1 MRKGGYRWKE
11 PAVVD
16 EDQIS
21 FISNKFDVSPVLAG
35 ILIRRGYSEPEE
47 IRQFLHLDISSSN
60 DPFLMKDMDVAVERI
75 VTAVE
80 KGERVLIYGDYDVD
94 GLTAAALLVRV
105 LGYLGLP
112 VHHHIPN
119 RLSDGYGVSSEGIN
133 RAKKLGVTLIITV
146 DCGIAA
152 HEEIKLANSL
162 GLDVI
167 ITDHHE
173 PGQKRP
179 DAVAVLNP
187 KQPDC
192 PYPDN
197 ELAGIGVAFKL
208 SQGVFRGL
216 KKDETYL
223 HGFLDLVALG
233 TIADV
238 APIIGENRLL
248 VAKGL
253 EVLQKAPSLAMAALL
268 RTSGLMG
275 KALTTSH
282 IAFTLAPRINA
293 VGRMGDSQNVV
304 NFLTTDLP
312 KEAAEMAL
320 VLEQENRKRQ
330 RIDSR
335 VLIEAR
341 EKLAGF
347 DPEKDFAI
355 VLASRSWHQGVLGI
369 VASRLVE
376 QFYRPVVLITLD
388 EDGVGKGS
396 ARSIQTFHLYDS
408 LTSCRDLLLEFGGH
422 QYAAGIRIKEENIEK
437 FRQELNQKAKVSLTE
452 PALVKELKIDADVT
466 MDEVNIALYTDMQ
479 RLAPNGPANPRPL
492 FLMRGLTV
500 DGYPRTVGEGHL
512 KMKIKSG
519 DQSLDAIGFNLG
531 EMAEDLST
539 NAGPVDMVFTLDKN
553 TWQGVTGLQ
562 AKIKD
567 LKINS
572 ANKNS
577 RGSI

>member
-1 MRKGGYRWKE
+1 MRRGGYRWTE

-21 FISNKFDVSPVLAG
+21 SISNSFDISPVLAG

-60 DPFLMKDMDVAVERI
+60 DPFLMKDMDVAVKRI

-94 GLTAAALLVRV
+94 GLTSAALLVRV

-119 RLSDGYGVSSEGIN
+119 RLSDGYGVSSAGIN
-133 RAKKLGVTLIITV
+133 HAKELGATLVITV

-152 HEEIKLANSL
+152 HEEIRLANSF

-167 ITDHHE
+167 VTDHHE

-187 KQPDC
+187 KQTDC

-197 ELAGIGVAFKL
+197 ELAGIGVAFKFC
-208 SQGVFRGL
+208 QGVFRRL
-216 KKDETYL
+216 QKDETYL
-223 HGFLDLVALG
+223 HGYLDLVALG

-253 EVLQKAPSLAMAALL
+253 EVLQNDPSPALAALL

-275 KALTTSH
+275 KVLTTSH
-282 IAFTLAPRINA
+282 VAFTLAPRINA

-304 NFLTTDLP
+304 NFLTTDHP
-312 KEAAEMAL
+312 QEAAEMAM

-330 RIDSR
+330 RVDSR

-341 EKLAGF
+341 EKLAEF
-347 DPEKDFAI
+347 DPERDFAI
-355 VLASRSWHQGVLGI
+355 VLASRDWHQGVLGI

-376 QFYRPVVLITLD
+376 QFYRPVVLLTLD
-388 EDGVGKGS
+388 EDGVGRGS
-396 ARSIQTFHLYDS
+396 ARSIQSFHLYDS
-408 LTSCRDLLLEFGGH
+408 LTSCRDLLLEYGGH
-422 QYAAGIRIKEENIEK
+422 QYAAGIRIKEENIDK
-437 FRQELNQKAKVSLTE
+437 FRQKLNQQAKVNLTE
-452 PALVKELKIDADVT
+452 PSFVKELTIDADVT
-466 MDEVNIALYTDMQ
+466 MDEVNTDLYADMQ
-479 RLAPNGPANPRPL
+479 LLAPNGPANPRPL
-492 FLMRGLTV
+492 LLMRGLTV
-500 DGYPRTVGEGHL
+500 DGYPRMVGEGHL

-519 DQSLDAIGFNLG
+519 GRTIDAIGFNLG